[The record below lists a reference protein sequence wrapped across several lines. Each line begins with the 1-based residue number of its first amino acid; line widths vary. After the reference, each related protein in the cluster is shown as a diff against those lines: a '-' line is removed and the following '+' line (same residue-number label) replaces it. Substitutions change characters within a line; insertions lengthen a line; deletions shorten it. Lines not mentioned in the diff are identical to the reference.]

1 LGRLESRPYIRIPAV
16 SDIGEA
22 ISEAV
27 ETARESKLNAA
38 IALMVA
44 IIATLMALGSIKGG
58 NVGQAM
64 AQAQSDAVD
73 TWAQYQSKSTK
84 QNIAEA
90 LTVQLTAQRD
100 LASALTPGQRAHI
113 DQLIARYTSEV
124 ARYKTEKADLEKA
137 AKAKQREYEDLNVHD
152 DQFDLSDAAFS
163 VSIAI
168 LGVTALTQ
176 KRWLLFV
183 GLAFALIGL
192 TFWTAGFFNLGLH
205 PEGLAGIFS

>member
-1 LGRLESRPYIRIPAV
+1 M

-27 ETARESKLNAA
+27 EGAGESKLNAT
-38 IALMVA
+38 IALLVA

-58 NVGQAM
+58 NIGQAM
-64 AQAQSDAVD
+64 SQAQSDAVD
-73 TWAQYQSKSTK
+73 TWAQYQSKSMK
-84 QNIAEA
+84 QNIADA
-90 LTVQLTAQRD
+90 LIVQLTAQRD
-100 LASALTPGQRAHI
+100 LATALTPDQRAHI
-113 DQLIARYTSEV
+113 DQLIAKYTSEV
-124 ARYKTEKADLEKA
+124 ARYKKEKADLEKL
-137 AKAKQREYEDLNVHD
+137 AKGKQQEYEDLNVHD

-183 GLAFALIGL
+183 GLAFALLGL
-192 TFWTAGFFNLGLH
+192 TFWVAGFFNLGLH
-205 PEGLAGIFS
+205 PAGLTSLFS

>member
-1 LGRLESRPYIRIPAV
+1 M

-27 ETARESKLNAA
+27 ESAGESKLNAV
-38 IALMVA
+38 IALAVA
-44 IIATLMALGSIKGG
+44 IIATLMALGGIKGG
-58 NVGQAM
+58 NIGQAM

-100 LASALTPGQRAHI
+100 LASTLTPEQKANI
-113 DQLIARYTSEV
+113 DQLIAKYTSEV
-124 ARYKTEKADLEKA
+124 ARYKGEKSELEKA
-137 AKAKQREYEDLNVHD
+137 AKAKQQEYEALNVHD

-163 VSIAI
+163 VAIAI

-176 KRWLLFV
+176 KRWLLWF
-183 GLAFALIGL
+183 GLLFAVFGL
-192 TFWTAGFFNLGLH
+192 VFWTAGFFNLGLH
-205 PEGLAGIFS
+205 PESLTGIFS